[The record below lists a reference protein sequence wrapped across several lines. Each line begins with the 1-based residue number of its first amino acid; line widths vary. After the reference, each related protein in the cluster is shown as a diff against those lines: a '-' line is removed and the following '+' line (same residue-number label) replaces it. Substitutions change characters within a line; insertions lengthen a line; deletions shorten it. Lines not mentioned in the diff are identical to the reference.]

1 MSGGWFETLHLQTRC
16 GTESLFSP
24 VPGPGTVD
32 SQGQIE
38 FLRCY
43 ATLKT
48 KSQTKFY
55 LEFHSSCLESTCLL
69 KCLLGGQARL
79 FHKSLV
85 IDGAF
90 LRSLGKTT
98 DQPQSGGGWGGWGH
112 RVGLQVD
119 GTRRHPVT
127 TGAPSIPRYCCSS
140 PRDASVTGAQI
151 PRPLVDSWAAGPSP
165 CPSGQS
171 LAHSRVL
178 QAGAP
183 TQPEGLAQRSRA
195 CGGQRW
201 GQSGAGNRLFL
212 PGVLCSLLHH
222 RHLSQVV

>member
-98 DQPQSGGGWGGWGH
+98 DQPQSGGGVGG
-112 RVGLQVD
+112 VG
-119 GTRRHPVT
+119 
-127 TGAPSIPRYCCSS
+127 S
-140 PRDASVTGAQI
+140 
-151 PRPLVDSWAAGPSP
+151 
-165 CPSGQS
+165 
-171 LAHSRVL
+171 
-178 QAGAP
+178 
-183 TQPEGLAQRSRA
+183 
-195 CGGQRW
+195 
-201 GQSGAGNRLFL
+201 QSGAAGGRYKETPSYYRGPQYPAILLLQPQGRVSHWCTDPSTPCRQLGSWTLSL
-212 PGVLCSLLHH
+212 PLRAEFSPLKGPPSRGSNSTRGSCAKVQSLWRPALGPE
-222 RHLSQVV
+222 RRW

>member
-69 KCLLGGQARL
+69 NCLLGGQARL

-90 LRSLGKTT
+90 LCSLGKTT
-98 DQPQSGGGWGGWGH
+98 DQPQRGGQSQSGAAGG
-112 RVGLQVD
+112 RYKETPSYYRGLQYPAILLLQPQN
-119 GTRRHPVT
+119 G
-127 TGAPSIPRYCCSS
+127 
-140 PRDASVTGAQI
+140 SVTGAQT

-195 CGGQRW
+195 CGSQRW
-201 GQSGAGNRLFL
+201 GQSS
-212 PGVLCSLLHH
+212 CW
-222 RHLSQVV
+222 